1 MSRARLGR
9 ALAVAGNSVLWV
21 TAVLGAASL
30 LLGLATVVAGVQP
43 LIFRSSSMGPEIPAG
58 ALGLAKTVDATE
70 VEVGDVISV
79 DGANGIR
86 VTHRVVEVGEAAG
99 SEVSFTLK
107 GDANAAPDAHA
118 YVASEVDR
126 VFLDIPYLG
135 YVANWMASP
144 WALFVAGIAV
154 AFLAAALFR
163 GSGGTRRRAAG
174 TGAVAIAAAGLA
186 VGSLSPVPTTEAW
199 FTDPATFEAGQM
211 HAHQVRIFDWGSSV
225 CTNDAGGNSVTLRTL
240 VASPRYNQLWFVAPV
255 GQPLPSTPV
264 LRTSPPGA
272 LDTPVTTQLTKT
284 MVGGTSAAPGNYQVT
299 GRSELKGSATTPW
312 LSASTRNTTVSITS
326 TGALQCGAVNLP
338 PSITFTAPVNGTTYS
353 SPTAAMAATQSQCG
367 RTAPCGTAADSD
379 GIYRVEYRLQ
389 RINFLINRCW
399 DGSGYPIFSGCGTW
413 RTADVSP
420 AVPTS
425 GSTPVKWTV
434 PIGWTSA
441 LAEPGNYTLY
451 LRVTGNSSARMV
463 SERTIQFTIN

>member
-1 MSRARLGR
+1 MSRTRTR
-9 ALAVAGNSVLWV
+9 HVASRVGNAALWV

-43 LIFRSSSMGPEIPAG
+43 LIFRSSSMSPAIEAG
-58 ALGLAKTVDATE
+58 ALALAKTVDADE
-70 VEVGDVISV
+70 VEVGDVVSV
-79 DGANGIR
+79 INESGVR
-86 VTHRVVEVGEAAG
+86 VTHRVVEVEPDGD
-99 SEVSFTLK
+99 SVSLVLQ
-107 GDANAAPDAHA
+107 GDANRNPDANP
-118 YVASEVDR
+118 YLVSEVDR
-126 VFLDIPYLG
+126 VFVDVPYLG
-135 YVANWMASP
+135 YVANWLATP
-144 WALFVAGIAV
+144 WAMFVAGIVVALLAARLWSRRMVHDGGSTAGTSAAALAV
-154 AFLAAALFR
+154 FGLAAA
-163 GSGGTRRRAAG
+163 A
-174 TGAVAIAAAGLA
+174 LA
-186 VGSLSPVPTTEAW
+186 PVPRTEAY
-199 FTDPATFEAGQM
+199 FSDVSTFEAGQM

-225 CTNDAGGNSVTLRTL
+225 CTNDAGGNSVTLHTL

-284 MVGGTSAAPGNYQVT
+284 MIGGTSAAPGNYQVT

-353 SPTAAMAATQSQCG
+353 SPTVAMAATQELCG

-399 DGSGYPIFSGCGTW
+399 DGSRYPIFSGCEW